1 MKNIAKFIF
10 LILLFSFSIFF
21 NSCATAITTA
31 KNVKPYEL
39 TNTLETACS
48 MDFIGYKI
56 DSNILSTSA
65 SAKTSAGIWGYD
77 IDTVMSEFDQA
88 KAIAN
93 TESLKKLGYILENHG
108 IALDKSSNYF
118 GIYSLQEMELYK
130 GENRYVTFI
139 EIAQSKLNYDDNKG
153 SKNIWGGFAGGFIA
167 AGVPI
172 AGLGYAWKD
181 DEYAGDLGNTYMKLG
196 IGASAIG
203 LLCAIPVLLPTKTKI
218 DFTGLYNIYLY
229 DTMTKQLIRKDAV
242 SVNVKEE
249 FTGSYTYDDSSK
261 AIVQDYISR
270 HIYNEIMKKYS
281 ELNVWLKSR

>member
-1 MKNIAKFIF
+1 MKKSIRSIF
-10 LILLFSFSIFF
+10 LLLLFSFIVFL

-31 KNVKPYEL
+31 KAVIPYEL
-39 TNTLETACS
+39 TNTLGTSCN

-56 DSNILSTSA
+56 DSNILSSSS
-65 SAKTSAGIWGYD
+65 SAKSSARIWGTE

-139 EIAQSKLNYDDNKG
+139 EVAQNKLNYDDNKG
-153 SKNIWGGFAGGFIA
+153 SKNIWGGFAGGFLA
-167 AGVPI
+167 GGVPFTI
-172 AGLGYAWKD
+172 LGASWKD
-181 DEYAGDLGNTYMKLG
+181 DEYLGDLGNIYMKFG

-203 LLCAIPVLLPTKTKI
+203 LLCAIPALLPTKTKI
-218 DFTGLYNIYLY
+218 DFNGLYNIYLY
-229 DTMTKQLIRKDAV
+229 DTTTKQLIRKDSV
-242 SVNVKEE
+242 SVKVKDE

-261 AIVQDYISR
+261 LIVQDYISR

-281 ELNVWLKSR
+281 ELNIWLKSR